1 MKRSFFFMFLLLSAC
16 SISNPSIPNS
26 PVASGLEAS
35 LSIPTNSPVSALSTA
50 TLNGSSMPAST
61 PFPPKSA
68 GLQQIVAGLD
78 HPTGL
83 ISAHDGTGRMFLLE
97 QTGTIRILKN
107 GALLPL
113 PFLDLSGLVNTSG
126 NERGLLGLAFDPKY
140 AENGHFFVNY
150 TDAGGDSVTA
160 RYSVSASDPDRAD
173 PAGASLVLRIA
184 HPQYSNHNGGN
195 LVFGPDGY
203 LYFGMGDGGGAGD
216 PNGNSQNL
224 GMLLGKLL
232 RIDVSIEPYTVPPDN
247 PFVGRSGARPEIW
260 AYGLRNPWRF
270 SFDSPSGDLYIAD
283 VGQDTYEEIDVQPA
297 HDRGGEN
304 YGWNFMEGF
313 HIYQGQTPSGLTP
326 PVAEYD
332 HGAGNCSV
340 TGGYV
345 YHGSALPQI
354 SGMYVFGDYCSG
366 RIWLLKRGAQG
377 WQKAEWIDS
386 GLAITSFGVDD
397 AGELYVLDRISG
409 GVFLLSPQA

>member
-1 MKRSFFFMFLLLSAC
+1 MKRSFIFIFLLLSAC
-16 SISNPSIPNS
+16 SISNPSISNS

-35 LSIPTNSPVSALSTA
+35 LPVPTPSPVSALSTA
-50 TLNGSSMPAST
+50 TLNGSSTPDST
-61 PFPPKSA
+61 PFPPKPA

-78 HPTGL
+78 NPTGL

-107 GALLPL
+107 GALLSS

-150 TDAGGDSVTA
+150 TDANGDSVTA
-160 RYSVSASDPDRAD
+160 RYFVSALDPDRAD
-173 PAGASLVLRIA
+173 PASASLVLRIA

-232 RIDVSIEPYTVPPDN
+232 RIDVSIEPYAIPPDN

-283 VGQDTYEEIDVQPA
+283 VGQDANEEIDFQPA
-297 HDRGGEN
+297 LDRGGEN

-313 HIYQGQTPSGLTP
+313 HPYRGQAPVGLIP

-332 HGAGNCSV
+332 HSSGNCSV

-345 YHGSALPQI
+345 YGGDLLPELV
-354 SGMYVFGDYCSG
+354 GMYIFGDYCSG
-366 RIWLLKRGAQG
+366 RIWVLARAADG
-377 WQKAEWIDS
+377 WKTAVWLETT
-386 GLAITSFGVDD
+386 LAITSFGEDD
-397 AGELYVLDRISG
+397 LGELYVLDRTTG
-409 GVFLLSPQA
+409 GVFLLSAQV

>member
-1 MKRSFFFMFLLLSAC
+1 MKRSFFFMFLLVSAC
-16 SISNPSIPNS
+16 SISNPSISNP
-26 PVASGLEAS
+26 PVASGPKAS
-35 LSIPTNSPVSALSTA
+35 LSIPTPSPVSALSTA
-50 TLNGSSMPAST
+50 TLNGSSTPASA
-61 PFPPKSA
+61 PFPPKPA

-78 HPTGL
+78 NPTGL
-83 ISAHDGTGRMFLLE
+83 ISAHDMTGRVFLLE

-107 GALLPL
+107 GTLLPS
-113 PFLDLSGLVNTSG
+113 PFLDLSGLVNTNG

-150 TDAGGDSVTA
+150 TDANGDSMTA
-160 RYSVSASDPDRAD
+160 RFSVSASDPDRAD
-173 PAGASLVLRIA
+173 PASASLVLRIA

-232 RIDVSIEPYTVPPDN
+232 RIDVSIEPYAIPPDN
-247 PFVGRSGARPEIW
+247 PFIGRSGARPEIW

-283 VGQDTYEEIDVQPA
+283 VGQDAYEEIDVQPA

-313 HIYQGQTPSGLTP
+313 HPYRGQAPSGLTP

-332 HGAGNCSV
+332 HSGGNCSV

-345 YHGSALPQI
+345 YRGAALPQI
-354 SGMYVFGDYCSG
+354 LGMYVFGDYCSG
-366 RIWLLKRGAQG
+366 RIWLLERGAQG

-397 AGELYVLDRISG
+397 AGELYVLDRTTG
-409 GVFLLSPQA
+409 GVFLLSAQA

>member
-1 MKRSFFFMFLLLSAC
+1 
-16 SISNPSIPNS
+16 
-26 PVASGLEAS
+26 
-35 LSIPTNSPVSALSTA
+35 
-50 TLNGSSMPAST
+50 
-61 PFPPKSA
+61 
-68 GLQQIVAGLD
+68 LQQIVAGLD
-78 HPTGL
+78 NPTGL
-83 ISAHDGTGRMFLLE
+83 TSAHDGTGRMFLLE
-97 QTGTIRILKN
+97 QVGTIRILKN
-107 GALLPL
+107 GALLPS
-113 PFLDLSGLVNTSG
+113 PFLDLRGLVNTNG

-150 TDAGGDSVTA
+150 TDASGDSITA
-160 RYSVSASDPDRAD
+160 RYSVSASDPDQAD
-173 PAGASLVLRIA
+173 PASASLVLRIA

-216 PNGNSQNL
+216 PNENSQNL

-232 RIDVSIEPYTVPPDN
+232 RIDVSIEPYAIPPDN
-247 PFVGRSGARPEIW
+247 PFVGRSGIRPEIW

-283 VGQDTYEEIDVQPA
+283 VGQDTYEEIDVQPSQ
-297 HDRGGEN
+297 DRGGEN

-313 HIYQGQTPSGLTP
+313 HVYRSQAPSGLTP

-332 HGAGNCSV
+332 HSGGNCSV

-345 YHGSALPQI
+345 YRGAALPQI
-354 SGMYVFGDYCSG
+354 LGMYVFGDYCSG
-366 RIWLLKRGAQG
+366 RIWLLERGAQG
-377 WQKAEWIDS
+377 WQKAEWINS

-397 AGELYVLDRISG
+397 AGELYVLDRTTG